1 MVRFNMKALVVG
13 GALLGALPMLAGCG
27 HEEKK
32 DPMMAPAAP
41 PSQNP
46 RPAWVNKGSGAY
58 PGEKGKIF
66 AVGISPAGMDDESLA
81 RETADNDGR
90 TQMQRVFEIYIA
102 AMMEQYKR
110 YTAQGGKGKTE
121 IDVKSVSRSLTEG
134 TLRGA
139 TVVDHWQNPQNGTWY
154 SLVVIDLAA
163 FKEFAQ
169 QAKDLDASVKEYI
182 RDNAEKA
189 QDDLDKN
196 LAAKNGGG

>member
-1 MVRFNMKALVVG
+1 MVRFNLRALVVG
-13 GALLGALPMLAGCG
+13 TSLLGALPMLAGCG

-32 DPMMAPAAP
+32 DPMMEPAKP

-90 TQMQRVFEIYIA
+90 TQMQRVFDIYIA
-102 AMMEQYKR
+102 ALMEQYKR

-121 IDVKSVSRSLTEG
+121 IDVKSVSRRSLYRVLTIRLIVSS
-134 TLRGA
+134 TQSVRRSA
-139 TVVDHWQNPQNGTWY
+139 PRSSST
-154 SLVVIDLAA
+154 SSS
-163 FKEFAQ
+163 
-169 QAKDLDASVKEYI
+169 ASMTGRMTSISAVCVTG
-182 RDNAEKA
+182 
-189 QDDLDKN
+189 L
-196 LAAKNGGG
+196 